1 MLQCYAQVE
10 LEVSGITSCESYPSP
25 LPDLFTGLPL
35 LVSGRFTGAWPES
48 VVLRG
53 LLPDG
58 TRYSQKVRAGLCPS
72 HGAAP
77 HAASNALW
85 A

>member
-1 MLQCYAQVE
+1 MT
-10 LEVSGITSCESYPSP
+10 GCESYPSP

-35 LVSGRFTGAWPES
+35 LVSGRFTGAWPAS

-58 TRYSQKVRAGLCPS
+58 KRYSQKVQPRPLPDVPG
-72 HGAAP
+72 
-77 HAASNALW
+77 
-85 A
+85 